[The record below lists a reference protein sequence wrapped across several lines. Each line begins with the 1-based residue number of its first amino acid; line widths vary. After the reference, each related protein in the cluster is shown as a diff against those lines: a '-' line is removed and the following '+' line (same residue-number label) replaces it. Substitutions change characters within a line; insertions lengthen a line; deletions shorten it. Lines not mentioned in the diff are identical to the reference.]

1 MHALLPPLDLSVFAN
16 DYRAAR
22 NNFLARS
29 EKLRSLA
36 LFDAV
41 HHRHPEHGP
50 DGSPLHAD
58 WLLLSKSPQPEH
70 LLVLISG
77 THGVEGFVGSA
88 VQCDLLGEMP
98 QLLEDERLGVLL
110 IHALNPWGFA
120 WLRRCDHEGIDL
132 NRNFIDFKAGLP
144 NNGAYATMH
153 RLLSPTE
160 DSDKGF
166 DAHTLEGIT
175 RGQYQYPNGL
185 YFGGHGPSWSRQWL
199 ESRKQ
204 STLLQ
209 KVKSIAA
216 IDLHSGLG
224 PFGYGE
230 VISDHPKVSP
240 GFEIAREWYGA
251 NTMSSAL
258 GESVSAPK
266 TGLIDYFWH
275 KLIGPRGC
283 FVTLEFGTYPADDM
297 LTALIR
303 EQRYT
308 RRCAVADI
316 GRDPDAPE
324 VAALRDFF
332 YPEDDNWRQ
341 SVLLR
346 ARQVVSLALAG
357 MHAQSQANASHA
369 TNIQSGAKRA

>member
-1 MHALLPPLDLSVFAN
+1 MHALLPSLDLSVFAK
-16 DYRAAR
+16 DYRSAR

-29 EKLRSLA
+29 EKLRGCG
-36 LFDAV
+36 LFEFV
-41 HHRHPEHGP
+41 HHRHPECAP

-58 WLLLSKSPQPEH
+58 WLLLSKTPHPKH

-88 VQCDLLGEMP
+88 IQCDLLSEMP
-98 QLLEDERLGVLL
+98 QLLEDERLGVLM

-153 RLLSPTE
+153 RLLSPTADTDILTDE
-160 DSDKGF
+160 YSLD
-166 DAHTLEGIT
+166 GIT

-204 STLLQ
+204 FPLLQ
-209 KVKSIAA
+209 QVESIAA

-230 VISDHPKVSP
+230 IISDHPRISP
-240 GFEIAREWYGA
+240 GFEIARQWYGA

-275 KLIGPRGC
+275 KLIGHRGS
-283 FVTLEFGTYPADDM
+283 FVTLEFGTYPAEDM
-297 LTALIR
+297 LKVLIK

-308 RRCAVADI
+308 RRSVAA
-316 GRDPDAPE
+316 GTERDLDAPD
-324 VAALRDFF
+324 VQALRDFF
-332 YPEDDNWRQ
+332 YPQDDNWRE

-346 ARQVVSLALAG
+346 ARQVVTLALTG
-357 MHAQSQANASHA
+357 MAEQTHVVPEAITHAE
-369 TNIQSGAKRA
+369 AKQR